1 MNSINS
7 NIEARN
13 TKQTEAKYEARKS
26 KPFDLEERTL
36 VFTRNVINYIKSLP
50 KTMGNIEI
58 GKQLI
63 RSAGSVGANY
73 IEANE
78 SLSKKDFI
86 MRIKISK
93 KEAKESLY
101 WLKLTEPAT
110 ADLGAKA
117 KLVQEAVELMNIL
130 GAIYRKSVT

>member
-1 MNSINS
+1 V
-7 NIEARN
+7 
-13 TKQTEAKYEARKS
+13 TY
-26 KPFDLEERTL
+26 DLEERTL
-36 VFTRNVINYIKSLP
+36 AFTKTIISFIKSLP

-63 RSAGSVGANY
+63 RSAGSIGANY

-86 MRIKISK
+86 MRIRISK

-101 WLKLTEPAT
+101 WLKLTEPIL
-110 ADLGAKA
+110 ADETLRE
-117 KLVQEAVELMNIL
+117 KLIGETTELMNIL
-130 GAIYRKSVT
+130 GAIYRKAIT